1 MSALRLAFVLPLAV
15 LLLAGCLTDAA
26 TRLAY
31 DIKAGAAR
39 VGAENGAHYI
49 VEHRTPSRR
58 TECRGPYTVQL
69 DQAGALI
76 IWCRAADGQTVVSS
90 PGTTY
95 HRRFVDT
102 PRTWILEKGAGE
114 TLLIR
119 LERQHGRVVIAEAF

>member
-1 MSALRLAFVLPLAV
+1 MSGLRLALLLLSAV
-15 LLLAGCLTDAA
+15 LLTGCLTDAA

-31 DIKAGAAR
+31 DIKAGSVR
-39 VGAENGAHYI
+39 VGVGNGAHYI

-58 TECRGPYTVQL
+58 GECTGPYTVQL
-69 DQAGALI
+69 DQVGALI

-90 PGTTY
+90 PGTSY

-119 LERQHGRVVIAEAF
+119 LERQNGRVVIAEAF

>member
-1 MSALRLAFVLPLAV
+1 MFALRLAFALPLAV

-31 DIKAGAAR
+31 DIKAGVAR
-39 VGAENGAHYI
+39 VGAENGAHYTI
-49 VEHRTPSRR
+49 EHRTPSRR
-58 TECRGPYTVQL
+58 GECAGPYTVQF
-69 DQAGALI
+69 DQVGALI
-76 IWCRAADGQTVVSS
+76 IWCRVGDGQTVASS
-90 PGTTY
+90 PGTSY

-119 LERQHGRVVIAEAF
+119 LERQNGRVVIAEAF

>member
-1 MSALRLAFVLPLAV
+1 MSVLRLALPLLSI
-15 LLLAGCLTDAA
+15 LLLTGCLTDAA

-39 VGAENGAHYI
+39 VGSANGAGYVI
-49 VEHRTPSRR
+49 EHRTPSRR
-58 TECRGPYTVQL
+58 GQCAGRYTVQL
-69 DQAGALI
+69 DQVGALI
-76 IWCRAADGQTVVSS
+76 IWCRDEGGEEVVSS
-90 PGTTY
+90 HSTSY

-119 LERQHGRVVIAEAF
+119 LERRNGRILIAEVF

>member
-1 MSALRLAFVLPLAV
+1 MSRLRLA
-15 LLLAGCLTDAA
+15 LLLLSALLLTGCFTDAA

-39 VGAENGAHYI
+39 VGSANGASYV
-49 VEHRTPSRR
+49 VEHRTPSGRGQC
-58 TECRGPYTVQL
+58 TGPYTVQL
-69 DQAGALI
+69 DKVGALI
-76 IWCRAADGQTVVSS
+76 VWCRGDSGEDVVSS
-90 PGTTY
+90 HGTSY

-119 LERQHGRVVIAEAF
+119 LERRNGRIVIAEAL

>member
-1 MSALRLAFVLPLAV
+1 MSALRLAFVLLLSV
-15 LLLAGCLTDAA
+15 LLLTGCLTDAA

-31 DIKAGAAR
+31 DIEAGAAR

-69 DQAGALI
+69 DKAGALI

-119 LERQHGRVVIAEAF
+119 LERQHGRVVIAEVF

>member
-1 MSALRLAFVLPLAV
+1 VLPLAV

-31 DIKAGAAR
+31 DIEAGAAR
-39 VGAENGAHYI
+39 VGGEDGAHYI

-58 TECRGPYTVQL
+58 GQCTGPYTVQL

-76 IWCRAADGQTVVSS
+76 IWCRRVDDRTVISS
-90 PGTTY
+90 PGTSY

>member
-1 MSALRLAFVLPLAV
+1 MSAPRLAFVSLPV

-39 VGAENGAHYI
+39 VGPGDGAYYI
-49 VEHRTPSRR
+49 VEHRTPSRWR
-58 TECRGPYTVQL
+58 ECTGPYTVQL
-69 DQAGALI
+69 DQVGALI
-76 IWCRAADGQTVVSS
+76 IWCRAADGQAVVSS
-90 PGTTY
+90 HGTSY

-119 LERQHGRVVIAEAF
+119 LERQHGRVVIAEAL

>member
-1 MSALRLAFVLPLAV
+1 MSAMKLVLLLPA
-15 LLLAGCLTDAA
+15 LLLAGCFTDAA

-39 VGAENGAHYI
+39 VGSANGASYV
-49 VEHRTPSRR
+49 VEHRTPSGRGQC
-58 TECRGPYTVQL
+58 TGPYTVQL
-69 DQAGALI
+69 DQVGALI
-76 IWCRAADGQTVVSS
+76 IWCQGDGGEDVVSS
-90 PGTTY
+90 HGTSY

-119 LERQHGRVVIAEAF
+119 LERRNGRIVIAEAL

>member
-1 MSALRLAFVLPLAV
+1 MSRLRLALLVLSA
-15 LLLAGCLTDAA
+15 LLLTGCFTDAA

-39 VGAENGAHYI
+39 VGSTTGAGYV
-49 VEHRTPSRR
+49 VEHRTPSGWGQC
-58 TECRGPYTVQL
+58 TGPYTVQL
-69 DQAGALI
+69 DKVGALI
-76 IWCRAADGQTVVSS
+76 IWCRADSGEDVVSS
-90 PGTTY
+90 HSTSY

-119 LERQHGRVVIAEAF
+119 LERRNGRIVIAEAL